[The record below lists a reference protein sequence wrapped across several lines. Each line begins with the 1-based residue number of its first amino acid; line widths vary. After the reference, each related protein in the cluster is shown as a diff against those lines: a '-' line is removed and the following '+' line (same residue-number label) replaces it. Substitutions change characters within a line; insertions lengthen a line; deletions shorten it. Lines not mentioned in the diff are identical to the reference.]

1 VSIRDSRPRLPPA
14 GRRAILAVIT
24 LITVIEGAI
33 WGGIWWRRAS
43 RPEPGAAAAPV
54 VNVLLITVDTLR
66 ADAVG
71 AYGSARA
78 STPWI
83 DRLSAGG
90 VRFDAAHAHT
100 VVTLPSHANILS
112 GRYPFVHGVR
122 DNAGFRFPQT
132 LDTLAT
138 LLKARGYRTGA
149 FVSAFPLEA
158 RFGLQRGFDEYD
170 DRLSSA
176 ARPAFLEQERA
187 GTETVARARAWME
200 RDQGRPTFCWV
211 HLYEP
216 HFPYAPPEPFA
227 SAFRDNPYAGD
238 VAAADAAVGR
248 LIEPLLQAG
257 GAGRTLVVFTADH
270 GESLDE
276 HGEATHGIF
285 AYEATLRVPLVLYAP
300 GTLAPGV
307 RTDPARHID
316 ILPTVLHLLSVP
328 VPPSLDG
335 RDLLAPEPSGP
346 DATRSYFEALSG
358 ALNRGWAPVRGVIDH
373 GIKYIDLPI
382 PELYDLRADPHEAHN
397 LAADRSA
404 DARTLKAVV
413 EAFPQDSAAE
423 ERGAR
428 GQKQGQWRPAIS
440 EDASTIEQLR
450 SLGYVSGHEVIR
462 THYTEDDDP
471 KRLIG
476 LDRELQQIVTAYLEG
491 HGAAALERARALTAR
506 QPRMAIAW
514 LHLAHLE
521 RESGDLKGAVAALE
535 RAHTLNPSNTETASL
550 LGGYLTQDNRPQ
562 DAVRLL
568 APFAARP
575 DADVDVLTTLA
586 LARARMGAFDDARGL
601 LGRARTEDPSN
612 PMLMVNEGT
621 IEMMAGRR
629 DAARRDFASALA
641 QDPTLA
647 RAHSSLAAVAI
658 DDGRPDEALPHWR
671 AAVAIDAS
679 EFAPIFAVGVAQA
692 RAGRTAEARAC
703 LTFFADEAPST
714 RYGPQIV
721 QARTWLAGH
730 P

>member
-1 VSIRDSRPRLPPA
+1 MSTRATRPRLSPA

-24 LITVIEGAI
+24 VVTLVEGAI
-33 WGGIWWRRAS
+33 WGGILWRRAS
-43 RPEPGAAAAPV
+43 RPGPGAAAAPV

-71 AYGSARA
+71 AYGNARA

-83 DRLSAGG
+83 DRLAAAG
-90 VRFDAAHAHT
+90 VRFDAAHAHN

-138 LLKARGYRTGA
+138 LLKVRGYRTGA
-149 FVSAFPLEA
+149 FVSAFPLET

-170 DRLSSA
+170 DQLSSA
-176 ARPAFLEQERA
+176 ARPAFLEQERS
-187 GTETVARARAWME
+187 GTETVARARAWLE
-200 RDQGRPTFCWV
+200 REPGKPTFCWV

-227 SAFRDNPYAGD
+227 SRFLDNPYAGD
-238 VAAADAAVGR
+238 VAAADAAVGH

-257 GAGRTLVVFTADH
+257 AAGRTLVVFTADH

-285 AYEATLRVPLVLYAP
+285 AYEATLRVPLILYAP
-300 GTLAPGV
+300 GTLAAGV
-307 RTDPARHID
+307 RTDEARHID
-316 ILPTVLHLLSVP
+316 ILPTVLHLLSAP
-328 VPPSLDG
+328 VPRSLDG
-335 RDLLAPEPSGP
+335 RDLLGPEPSGA
-346 DATRSYFEALSG
+346 DGSRSYFEALSG

-382 PELYDLRADPHEAHN
+382 PELYDLRADPREGHN
-397 LAADRSA
+397 LAADRPA
-404 DARTLKAVV
+404 DVRALRTVV
-413 EAFPQDSAAE
+413 EAFPQDL
-423 ERGAR
+423 R
-428 GQKQGQWRPAIS
+428 RPAVA
-440 EDASTIEQLR
+440 EDAATADRLR
-450 SLGYVSGHEVIR
+450 SLGYVSGHEAIR
-462 THYTEDDDP
+462 KHYTAEDDP

-476 LDRELQQIVTAYLEG
+476 FDRELQQIVSAYLDG
-491 HGAAALERARALTAR
+491 QGAAALARARALTER

-514 LHLAHLE
+514 LELAHLA
-521 RESGDLKGAVAALE
+521 RESGDLKGAIAALE
-535 RAHTLNPSNTETASL
+535 RAHTLNPANTETASL

-568 APFAARP
+568 APFAAHAN
-575 DADVDVLTTLA
+575 ADVDVLTTLA

-601 LGRARTEDPSN
+601 LDRARAEDPSN
-612 PMLMVNEGT
+612 PLLMVNDGT
-621 IEMMAGRR
+621 VELMAGRR
-629 DAARRDFASALA
+629 DAARQAFESALA
-641 QDPTLA
+641 LDPKMA

-658 DDGRPDEALPHWR
+658 DEGRPGEALPHWR

-679 EFAPIFAVGVAQA
+679 EFAPIFALGVAQA

-703 LTFFADEAPST
+703 LTFFADEAPGA
-714 RYGPQIV
+714 RYGPQIL
-721 QARTWLAGH
+721 QARAWLAGH